1 MMDKEFLETWAT
13 YLDDLQA
20 LIKPHFTD
28 EAWARV
34 FKRTD
39 TPAQAA
45 EKLRDIAKDQSKPSG
60 NTDPAA

>member
-1 MMDKEFLETWAT
+1 MNREQTESFAT

-20 LIKPHFTD
+20 LIRPHFTD

-45 EKLRDIAKDQSKPSG
+45 EKMRDILKDNAG
-60 NTDPAA
+60 NPPA